1 RSDDEELDATP
12 YQFVNDDGGEG
23 GGGVGKAHV
32 KSSPAAWT
40 LASIA
45 STTGWGG
52 RCASNAA
59 GSGSGRVTPTSPP
72 RGSNGVPTTS
82 AAATPAAIPT
92 EASSAY
98 DTTTG
103 TATRSATSSARLTP
117 PRGCTFTTTTSAA
130 SSSIIWRGS
139 GSWRT
144 SSSAAI
150 GTSTSL
156 RNVRIP
162 SRVATGCSTYSR
174 SNGAIVSIRRRAV
187 STSQTALASTRN
199 LPSGPSAWRTA
210 RRRSRSRSGS

>member
-1 RSDDEELDATP
+1 
-12 YQFVNDDGGEG
+12 DGGEG

-82 AAATPAAIPT
+82 AASRATVPSPQAYGRSASAAAAATPAAMPT
-92 EASSAY
+92 EDSSAD

-156 RNVRIP
+156 RNVR
-162 SRVATGCSTYSR
+162 
-174 SNGAIVSIRRRAV
+174 
-187 STSQTALASTRN
+187 
-199 LPSGPSAWRTA
+199 
-210 RRRSRSRSGS
+210 